1 MKKYILIALAVAL
14 LVVGYIWFFVWNKA
28 HRTAADE
35 AAFAKVTAHALFLE
49 FAADDSVA
57 FGKYKDKVIQVSG
70 VLQEVKQDASG
81 DTELVM
87 NTEDESAHVIVTLKK
102 GDMAVNAQVGTTI
115 EIKGICNG
123 FMYEELLEQSD
134 VLLNQGVLVEKTKEK

>member
-14 LVVGYIWFFVWNKA
+14 LVVGYIWFFVWNKE

-57 FGKYKDKVIQVSG
+57 YSKYKDKVIQVSG

-102 GDMAVNAQVGTTI
+102 GDIAVNAQVGTTI